1 MSLPI
6 RVRLSMWYAV
16 LLIVILIATGALA
29 VFILRSEMTAM
40 VDRQLRTSGGELATD
55 MATASAQTESEF
67 KDVTDASLGGLPRDA
82 SAAQLLSPSGT
93 VLLSAGNGAAATPM
107 LTGDA
112 LAQAQ
117 AGVTALWSRDI
128 GGAHYRVI
136 AQPAISN
143 GQQAVLV
150 IATSISSTEAAIRR
164 LELLLAILIPVGV
177 ALSAWGG
184 WWLAGKGLG
193 PVARMTD
200 EAAAISVDRLDDRVE
215 VPPTMD
221 EIGRLAVT
229 LNSMLERIQ
238 TASDRQRAFVSD
250 ASHELRT
257 PLAIMRAELDV
268 SLGTP
273 NLSDEPRATLL
284 SAREETDRMARLV
297 ENLLLLARMDEGAL
311 SLAHEPFDLRDV
323 TKTAV
328 GDLSILADERGIRIT
343 VSAGPPVIVAGDAAR
358 TEQVVR
364 NLLEN
369 AIKHSPQ
376 GAAVS
381 AAVEGD
387 RTSGHVV
394 VADTGAGI
402 PPDALP
408 HIFERFYRVDTA
420 RSREGGGSG
429 LGLAIV
435 RELVQAQSGTVS
447 ASSDGSGT
455 RMTCS
460 FPAASP
466 VALGDRAPGTRVAP
480 ASGDGI

>member
-1 MSLPI
+1 
-6 RVRLSMWYAV
+6 
-16 LLIVILIATGALA
+16 
-29 VFILRSEMTAM
+29 
-40 VDRQLRTSGGELATD
+40 
-55 MATASAQTESEF
+55 
-67 KDVTDASLGGLPRDA
+67 
-82 SAAQLLSPSGT
+82 
-93 VLLSAGNGAAATPM
+93 
-107 LTGDA
+107 
-112 LAQAQ
+112 
-117 AGVTALWSRDI
+117 
-128 GGAHYRVI
+128 
-136 AQPAISN
+136 
-143 GQQAVLV
+143 
-150 IATSISSTEAAIRR
+150 
-164 LELLLAILIPVGV
+164 
-177 ALSAWGG
+177 
-184 WWLAGKGLG
+184 
-193 PVARMTD
+193 MTD

-435 RELVQAQSGTVS
+435 RELVQAQGGTVS